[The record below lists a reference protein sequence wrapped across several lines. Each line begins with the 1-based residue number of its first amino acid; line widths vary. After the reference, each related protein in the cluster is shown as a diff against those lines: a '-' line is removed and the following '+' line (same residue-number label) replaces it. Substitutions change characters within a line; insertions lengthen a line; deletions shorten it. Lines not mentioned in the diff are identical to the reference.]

1 MILIVISSSF
11 GCIIDGQSS
20 YLYAGA
26 EEANN
31 I

>member
-11 GCIIDGQSS
+11 GIIDGQSS